1 VIGLTG
7 GVGMGKST
15 AHQLLLKRDIPV
27 VDTDVLARDVVEPGQ
42 PALEE
47 VRQLFG
53 QSIVGPDGR
62 LVRQALADLVFA
74 DPDARKKLE
83 AILHPRIQALWQEQV
98 ETWRKEGK
106 LLAFVVIP
114 LLFET
119 KAEEKLDATI
129 CAACSAP
136 TQRQRLTERGW
147 SPEEIKNR
155 IAAQLPVETKML
167 KSNYVIWTEG
177 DLNVHAEQLDRI
189 LRKMG

>member
-1 VIGLTG
+1 
-7 GVGMGKST
+7 MGKST

>member
-1 VIGLTG
+1 
-7 GVGMGKST
+7 MGKST
-15 AHQLLLKRDIPV
+15 AHKLLLKRDIPV

-53 QSIVGPDGR
+53 PSVVGPDGR
-62 LVRQALADLVFA
+62 LLRQALADRVFA
-74 DPDARKKLE
+74 DPEARKKLE
-83 AILHPRIQALWQEQV
+83 AILHPRIQALWQKQV

-106 LLAFVVIP
+106 PLAFVVIP

-119 KAEEKLDATI
+119 KAESKLEATI
-129 CAACSAP
+129 CVACSTT
-136 TQRQRLTERGW
+136 TQLQRLSERGW
-147 SPEEIKNR
+147 SPEEIRNR
-155 IAAQLPVETKML
+155 IAAQLPIETKML

-177 DLNVHAEQLDRI
+177 SLDVHAEQLDCI

>member
-1 VIGLTG
+1 MIGLTG

-53 QSIVGPDGR
+53 QSIVGQDGR
-62 LVRQALADLVFA
+62 LVRQALADRVFA